1 MINIVHGAENGH
13 TDGNPASW
21 AGQTWLFP
29 VSINA
34 AGPTMYCVHPPLG
47 LDFASVIHCQCS
59 VWRWSLWRQSAD
71 LQPQAWEAPSK
82 DFVSPDHVIV
92 ILSSSFLSKI
102 PSFHGDLFYHAW
114 QGNKISYELIWTNI
128 IFMLPSWIPI
138 EMICHHHYY
147 HRHQILRPSSIF
159 TILVMRSPNRDEIWE
174 AQALI
179 VVRDAAQQGEDTPGR
194 GCEPLF
200 FTFNRSKL

>member
-1 MINIVHGAENGH
+1 MDVLTFLIKKALIRIHCSGTITTIIFLMVVRTLYKHLWYHTIFPDYRLFLWFLCLINIVHGAENGL
-13 TDGNPASW
+13 TDGNPESW
-21 AGQTWLFP
+21 VEQTWLFP

-92 ILSSSFLSKI
+92 ILSSSLSFQD
-102 PSFHGDLFYHAW
+102 SFF
-114 QGNKISYELIWTNI
+114 
-128 IFMLPSWIPI
+128 
-138 EMICHHHYY
+138 
-147 HRHQILRPSSIF
+147 F
-159 TILVMRSPNRDEIWE
+159 TEKYLTTYDKTIRSPM
-174 AQALI
+174 
-179 VVRDAAQQGEDTPGR
+179 
-194 GCEPLF
+194 
-200 FTFNRSKL
+200 S

>member
-1 MINIVHGAENGH
+1 
-13 TDGNPASW
+13 
-21 AGQTWLFP
+21 
-29 VSINA
+29 
-34 AGPTMYCVHPPLG
+34 
-47 LDFASVIHCQCS
+47 
-59 VWRWSLWRQSAD
+59 
-71 LQPQAWEAPSK
+71 
-82 DFVSPDHVIV
+82 
-92 ILSSSFLSKI
+92 
-102 PSFHGDLFYHAW
+102 
-114 QGNKISYELIWTNI
+114 
-128 IFMLPSWIPI
+128 MLPSWIPI

-200 FTFNRSKL
+200 FTFNLSKL

>member
-1 MINIVHGAENGH
+1 MQTSFFFFWIIHHTMTICFLSSDYFCDLCVSMINIVHGAENGH
-13 TDGNPASW
+13 TDGNPESW

-92 ILSSSFLSKI
+92 ILSSSLSFQD
-102 PSFHGDLFYHAW
+102 SFF
-114 QGNKISYELIWTNI
+114 
-128 IFMLPSWIPI
+128 
-138 EMICHHHYY
+138 
-147 HRHQILRPSSIF
+147 F
-159 TILVMRSPNRDEIWE
+159 TEKYLTTYDKTIRSPM
-174 AQALI
+174 
-179 VVRDAAQQGEDTPGR
+179 
-194 GCEPLF
+194 
-200 FTFNRSKL
+200 S

>member
-92 ILSSSFLSKI
+92 ILSSSLSFQD
-102 PSFHGDLFYHAW
+102 SFFSRK
-114 QGNKISYELIWTNI
+114 NIWPRMTRQLDILWVNRTI
-128 IFMLPSWIPI
+128 IIIMLPSWIPN
-138 EMICHHHYY
+138 EMIGHHHYN
-147 HRHQILRPSSIF
+147 HRHQILWPSSSFSSWDLPIE
-159 TILVMRSPNRDEIWE
+159 MRY
-174 AQALI
+174 
-179 VVRDAAQQGEDTPGR
+179 GR
-194 GCEPLF
+194 
-200 FTFNRSKL
+200 RRRW